1 MIRRLV
7 NGVTNKFLH
16 VLVNLL
22 INMLTNGLTNGFTNG
37 LTDGLTNGL
46 INVSCL
52 CSFQCLFYERAL
64 SSPEVV
70 MCVLCVFCVS
80 ELEEDSHDDREA
92 AGAQHLAA
100 HEVDAIEGLPCLPV
114 PLDAASTSTK
124 VIDAA
129 AAIPCT
135 IICCPTRKKTEHIA
149 KHLRDLDVAAE
160 PYHTGL
166 PKEML
171 AETYAHFMQGVTT
184 CIVATMAFGMCI
196 GKTDV
201 RRIIHYGYPQSIEA
215 LHQEIGRAGRDD
227 GVADCILFANLLVL
241 PTLLLNPYRS
251 HEQVIICVEMLR
263 KLYAYATN
271 RSTCCV

>member
-1 MIRRLV
+1 
-7 NGVTNKFLH
+7 
-16 VLVNLL
+16 
-22 INMLTNGLTNGFTNG
+22 
-37 LTDGLTNGL
+37 
-46 INVSCL
+46 
-52 CSFQCLFYERAL
+52 
-64 SSPEVV
+64 

-160 PYHTGL
+160 PHHAGL

-171 AETYAHFMQGVTT
+171 AETYAHSCKALPLASSQRWRSACVLARQT
-184 CIVATMAFGMCI
+184 CGGSSSTAIRSQSKHST
-196 GKTDV
+196 
-201 RRIIHYGYPQSIEA
+201 RRQAA
-215 LHQEIGRAGRDD
+215 LD
-227 GVADCILFANLLVL
+227 GVMVWPIAFCL
-241 PTLLLNPYRS
+241 R
-251 HEQVIICVEMLR
+251 ICWC
-263 KLYAYATN
+263 
-271 RSTCCV
+271 SQPFF